1 MFKSARLFAVVMIIL
16 VTCVAISAQTMDK
29 AKPTA
34 PTAAVGYFDKT
45 QVAKALSS
53 GTAIYDGKT
62 FRVQMGK
69 RTEAGQVEFH
79 AKDTDVFYIVE
90 GSATF
95 VTGGTILGGKSTG
108 PDEIRG
114 TSITGGETRTLAAGD
129 VIVIPDSVNH
139 WFKEIQ
145 KPMVYFVV
153 KEVTGK

>member
-1 MFKSARLFAVVMIIL
+1 MIEK
-16 VTCVAISAQTMDK
+16 QKDK

-34 PTAAVGYFDKT
+34 RAATVRYFDKA
-45 QVAKALSS
+45 QLAKALVS
-53 GTAIYDGKT
+53 GAAIYDGKT

-69 RTEAGQVEFH
+69 RTDAGQVEFH
-79 AKDTDVFYIVE
+79 EKDTDVFYIVE

-95 VTGGTILGGKSTG
+95 VTGGTMLGGKTTG
-108 PDEIRG
+108 PGEIRG

-145 KPMVYFVV
+145 KPMVYRVV